1 MSDLKTATSGNDR
14 LEMLKNLAAIL
25 ASEIDECESAR
36 DLAALARQY
45 RETIREVDAIEN
57 GEDADDAI
65 AAIILRNRESA
76 SDS

>member
-1 MSDLKTATSGNDR
+1 MGDLKAATSGNDR

-25 ASEIDECESAR
+25 AAEIDSCESAR

-57 GEDADDAI
+57 GEDSNDEI
-65 AAIILRNRESA
+65 AAIILRNRQPA
-76 SDS
+76 ADA